1 MLAAMWAVKTF
12 RPCVLGFNFTVVTD
26 HSPLQWLM
34 NKPDLTGKH
43 ARWALSL
50 QKFTFVITHWPGITH
65 QNADV
70 PSRYPQSSK
79 IDTTGARLD
88 EDQIAQVAALAISS
102 IWTSSRKQW
111 PCSTQWTCAM
121 AAFNQSDSNLDEEEN
136 PTGLSDADAE
146 RHAKCVR
153 VVTHAYIRVK
163 QVLSSTPELLN
174 KTEFK
179 KHSDRNKVHCESLCM
194 NPISSSFFVN
204 AQKGLVLYEPFGGM
218 YAGLEMV
225 HRYYYSDIDPVAR
238 KLAATRMIALHKK
251 VPIITP

>member
-88 EDQIAQVAALAISS
+88 EDQIAQVAALAISA
-102 IWTSSRKQW
+102 IWTSSCKQW

-174 KTEFK
+174 KTEVK
-179 KHSDRNKVHCESLCM
+179 KHTDRNKVHCESLCM